1 MATVMNPPKKGRNY
15 HYSNI
20 SDLKNISSTDM
31 TNPDNQKYW
40 DGILERNQK
49 KDEWDCNFWFG
60 PEIKTYQEFQNAL
73 NSGWGYGMKQ
83 VETMTSKI
91 KMPALES
98 VKRKTVRGRNG
109 DNLDIHR
116 VNRGEF
122 DRAWSKRKRMSR
134 ATKKRFT
141 LTANIGANCDVDSS
155 VLFWRGVATVSLA
168 KALIVAG
175 HAVEIVAFTSNNQ
188 LTKENAQMFHTV
200 TVKTFDS
207 PLNLASLVAVICLAG
222 FFRTEIFKAWLADP
236 ETCRVGLGHAVDKP
250 LPEKI
255 LNHNGQI
262 IQVPNN
268 LKSERVVEYWLNDI
282 ASEI

>member
-1 MATVMNPPKKGRNY
+1 MKNPA
-15 HYSNI
+15 
-20 SDLKNISSTDM
+20 
-31 TNPDNQKYW
+31 NQKYW

-122 DRAWSKRKRMSR
+122 DRAS
-134 ATKKRFT
+134 
-141 LTANIGANCDVDSS
+141 
-155 VLFWRGVATVSLA
+155 
-168 KALIVAG
+168 
-175 HAVEIVAFTSNNQ
+175 
-188 LTKENAQMFHTV
+188 
-200 TVKTFDS
+200 
-207 PLNLASLVAVICLAG
+207 
-222 FFRTEIFKAWLADP
+222 
-236 ETCRVGLGHAVDKP
+236 
-250 LPEKI
+250 
-255 LNHNGQI
+255 
-262 IQVPNN
+262 
-268 LKSERVVEYWLNDI
+268 
-282 ASEI
+282 